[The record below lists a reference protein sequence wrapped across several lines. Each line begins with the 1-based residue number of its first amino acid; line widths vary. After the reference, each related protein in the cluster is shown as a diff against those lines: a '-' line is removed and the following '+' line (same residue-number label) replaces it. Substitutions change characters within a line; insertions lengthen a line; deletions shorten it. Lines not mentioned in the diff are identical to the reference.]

1 VSTPVVALPV
11 LRVENLSVDF
21 HTPAGLVNVLDGL
34 SFELGAQETLG
45 ILGESGAG
53 KSVLADALLAL
64 IPCPPGRVRGRV
76 LYQGTDLNTLGEA
89 ALARI
94 RGKDIAMIFQDPTSA
109 LNPVFRV
116 GMQVAEPLELHL
128 GLGRRAALRRV
139 VELFRRVGIPS
150 PETRLASYPHQ
161 FSGGMRQRVVIS
173 MGVGCR
179 PRLLVADEPTS
190 SLDVTIQ
197 AQILELIRDLG
208 RELGTAVVFI
218 FNDLAVISHMCQRVL
233 LLYAGQVVEEGP
245 VDVVFARPRHPYTQG
260 LLRSVPRLGIRR
272 LEPIPGHLPTLAEY
286 GSGCRFYPRC
296 PLAEKDE
303 HCVRERPALEAV
315 GPGHRVGCW
324 KVEERERAARR

>member
-1 VSTPVVALPV
+1 MSTPVVAPPV
-11 LRVENLSVDF
+11 LRVENLRVDF
-21 HTPAGLVNVLDGL
+21 QTPAGLVNVLDGL
-34 SFELGAQETLG
+34 SFELGEQETLG

-64 IPCPPGRVRGRV
+64 IPSPPGRVRGRV
-76 LYQGTDLNTLGEA
+76 LFQGTDLNTLDEA

-116 GMQVAEPLELHL
+116 GAQVAEPLELHL
-128 GLGRRAALRRV
+128 GLGRRAALHRV
-139 VELFRRVGIPS
+139 VDLFRRVGIPS
-150 PETRLASYPHQ
+150 PESRLASYPHQ

-233 LLYAGQVVEEGP
+233 VLYAGQVVEEGP
-245 VDVVFARPRHPYTQG
+245 VDVVFGRPRHPYTQG
-260 LLRSVPRLGIRR
+260 LLRSVPRLGVRR
-272 LEPIPGHLPTLAEY
+272 LEPIPGHLPPLAEY
-286 GSGCRFYPRC
+286 EPGCRFYPRC
-296 PLAEKDE
+296 PWPEKDE
-303 HCVRERPALEAV
+303 HCARQRPALHAT
-315 GPGHRVGCW
+315 GPGHRVACW
-324 KVEERERAARR
+324 KVEEHERAAG

>member
-1 VSTPVVALPV
+1 VRETV
-11 LRVENLSVDF
+11 LEVRDLSVVF
-21 HTPAGLVNVLDGL
+21 PTLDGDVRAVSDL
-34 SFELGAQETLG
+34 SYTLHRGETLG
-45 ILGESGAG
+45 IVGESGSG
-53 KSVLADALLAL
+53 KSVSSLAL
-64 IPCPPGRVRGRV
+64 MG
-76 LYQGTDLNTLGEA
+76 LLNRNRTRIQGEA
-89 ALARI
+89 VLGGRDLLSLPPDEMRDI

-233 LLYAGQVVEEGP
+233 VLYAGQVVEEGP

-303 HCVRERPALEAV
+303 HCVRQRPALEAV

>member
-21 HTPAGLVNVLDGL
+21 QTPAGLVNVLDGL

-64 IPCPPGRVRGRV
+64 IPSPPGRVRGRV
-76 LYQGTDLNTLGEA
+76 LFQGTDLNTLDEA

-116 GMQVAEPLELHL
+116 GAQVAEPLELHL
-128 GLGRRAALRRV
+128 GLGRRAALQRV
-139 VELFRRVGIPS
+139 VDLFRRVGIPS
-150 PETRLASYPHQ
+150 PESRLASYPHQ

-218 FNDLAVISHMCQRVL
+218 FNDLAVISHMCHRVL
-233 LLYAGQVVEEGP
+233 VLYAGQVVEEGP
-245 VDVVFARPRHPYTQG
+245 VDVVFGRPRHPYTQG
-260 LLRSVPRLGIRR
+260 LLRSVPRLGVRR

-286 GSGCRFYPRC
+286 EPGCRFYPRC
-296 PLAEKDE
+296 PWPEKDE
-303 HCVRERPALEAV
+303 HCARQRPALQAT
-315 GPGHRVGCW
+315 GPGHRVACW
-324 KVEERERAARR
+324 KVEEHERAAG